1 MSRFS
6 PGDVQE
12 AAASHSLVTTMNA
25 QSDVLSGSSPT
36 TTTAVVRE
44 GTHTGPRPANKAE
57 SDPAPARAYPSQPPP
72 QSQPQPPSSPPLSPT
87 PALVPHAPVILD
99 SGSSTPN
106 SHAELTSSGGES
118 LRAHETAAASARP
131 STTTTTQRKQARSSR
146 RTKPQKSG
154 ARWSKN
160 GVSSDDTGSDHK
172 ASLSQSSSSSPH
184 KVPPSPKTS
193 RPANR
198 PHLHPSFAPTDAAA
212 QKGRYMAASFGGAS
226 GDSRRGVSS
235 PRPKGRE
242 AKNTFCRNVTI
253 YGHCRYENT
262 CPYIHD
268 PSKLNQNE
276 NAKKRFN
283 VDSPSFTPLQAST
296 NGSLTPSS
304 RSAAISPKAA
314 NAAVFTPKSQR
325 STTST
330 PSLHTKEPALDWHQQ
345 DYQEFVPQTFDSQM
359 VDPSASASVLGYD
372 PFNAP
377 STIPTITGTG
387 HQTPAIN
394 PYVQDPTGLSGTP
407 YYQGANTFQTAPSFH
422 LYWPIGPQP
431 MNLLGY
437 QRTAH
442 DFFIPET
449 LREELQKK
457 SEVARQ
463 ILPNSSL
470 PPIEQYHSLVCLDT
484 TQHKNQSVFGYQ
496 SWIYKAVSSK
506 DGNTYALRRLEN
518 FRLTNENAIRSVQ
531 PWKRFFNASVVTIHD
546 AFTTRAFGD
555 SSLILVTDYHP
566 CSKSLAEEH
575 FKTAAMPRFHGRQ
588 AGSSQI
594 PEQVLWGYLVQVASA
609 LKAIHGVG
617 LAARL
622 ITPSKVLLTS
632 KNRIRLN
639 ACGIL
644 DVVNFENTRPLA
656 ELQADD
662 LHQLGR
668 LVLCIAN
675 NSLTAHLNMQKSM
688 EHLGRLYTARLKE
701 CVQWLLNPQPSPST
715 PTSPTAGG
723 TMQKDIDTFLGGI
736 AEQFASVFDSTLH
749 AEDTLIS
756 TLGRE
761 LESSRLVRLLIKLN
775 FINERPELDASI
787 PVSTGSAASPPA
799 AWAETGERYY
809 LKLFRDYVFHQVDAS
824 GHPVTNLAHVLDC
837 LNKLDAGSE
846 EKIALISRD
855 EQNVLIVSYRE
866 LKRGMESAFQDLL
879 KAGRSAR

>member
-1 MSRFS
+1 MPKPALIALSNALPAASEQPRII
-6 PGDVQE
+6 Q
-12 AAASHSLVTTMNA
+12 AASHRLVEKNKA
-25 QSDVLSGSSPT
+25 APSPAAAHLPT
-36 TTTAVVRE
+36 TPSPRILSLTHATATV
-44 GTHTGPRPANKAE
+44 
-57 SDPAPARAYPSQPPP
+57 
-72 QSQPQPPSSPPLSPT
+72 
-87 PALVPHAPVILD
+87 D
-99 SGSSTPN
+99 SETSTRN
-106 SHAELTSSGGES
+106 STSELTSSSEE
-118 LRAHETAAASARP
+118 RPPAHETPAERSH
-131 STTTTTQRKQARSSR
+131 STAFQKQARR
-146 RTKPQKSG
+146 KQRWKNAQEG
-154 ARWSKN
+154 NRRWSRS
-160 GVSSDDTGSDHK
+160 GPSSDDTGPDRK
-172 ASLSQSSSSSPH
+172 TSLSGSSRASSSAPAHSPQ
-184 KVPPSPKTS
+184 PSWTAQTTHS
-193 RPANR
+193 
-198 PHLHPSFAPTDAAA
+198 LPSTAPTSGPAFK
-212 QKGRYMAASFGGAS
+212 QRFMATSFGGPT

-276 NAKKRFN
+276 NMKKRFN

-304 RSAAISPKAA
+304 RNAAISPKAA

-325 STTST
+325 STAST
-330 PSLHTKEPALDWHQQ
+330 PSLHTKEPALEWHQQ
-345 DYQEFVPQTFDSQM
+345 EFQEFVPQTYESQM
-359 VDPSASASVLGYD
+359 VDPNTSTSVLGYD
-372 PFNAP
+372 PFNAS
-377 STIPTITGTG
+377 STIPTIAGPG
-387 HQTPAIN
+387 HQPSSIN
-394 PYVQDPTGLSGTP
+394 PYVQDPTGLSGAS
-407 YYQGANTFQTAPSFH
+407 YYQNANTFQTSPAFH

-431 MNLLGY
+431 TNLLAY

-442 DFFIPET
+442 DFFIPEA

-470 PPIEQYHSLVCLDT
+470 PPIEHYYSLVCLDT
-484 TQHKNQSVFGYQ
+484 AQHKNQSLFGYQ
-496 SWIYKAVSSK
+496 SWVYKAVSSK
-506 DGNTYALRRLEN
+506 DGNTYALRRLEG
-518 FRLTNENAIRSVQ
+518 FRLTNENSIRTVQ
-531 PWKRFFNASVVTIHD
+531 PWKRVLNGSVVTVHD

-555 SSLILVTDYHP
+555 NSLILVTDYHP

-575 FKTAAMPRFHGRQ
+575 FKTMPVRFHGARQ
-588 AGSSQI
+588 AASAHI
-594 PEQVLWGYLVQVASA
+594 PEQVLWGYLVQIASA

-632 KNRIRLN
+632 KNRVRLN
-639 ACGIL
+639 ACAIL
-644 DVVNFENTRPLA
+644 DVVQYDNARPLA
-656 ELQADD
+656 ELQAED
-662 LHQLGR
+662 LVQLGR
-668 LVLCIAN
+668 LILCIAN
-675 NSLTAHLNMQKSM
+675 NSPAAQLNIQKSLD
-688 EHLGRLYTARLKE
+688 HIGRSYTGRLKD
-701 CVQWLLNPQPSPST
+701 CVQWLLNPQPPPST
-715 PTSPTAGG
+715 PTSPTSAGPV
-723 TMQKDIDTFLGGI
+723 QKDIDSFLTGI
-736 AEQFASVFDSTLH
+736 ADQFASVFDSTLH

-787 PVSTGSAASPPA
+787 PVPSGNTTSPST

-809 LKLFRDYVFHQVDAS
+809 LKLFRDYVFHQVDTN

-855 EQNVLIVSYRE
+855 EQNILIVSYRE
-866 LKRGMESAFQDLL
+866 LKRGVESAFQDLI
-879 KAGRSAR
+879 KAGRGGGR